1 MISNKGNISEAAERI
16 KYEIAILKTTGNTE
30 RVMSAKDIVQAAK
43 EKYIQTIAT
52 ANGKVLTADDLVVAG
67 AANCSYI
74 LFRMGVT
81 KVDPLEYEL
90 PFERFI
96 NPLDESATRG
106 VEYPIF
112 VRGKVKRNPTEDD
125 LLRLAIE
132 NGIYA
137 EEVLIYKD
145 IAVSNGNTQ
154 PLYDILSP
162 THGHLIYQEQLL
174 HLLHSIGGYSYAEA
188 DLLRKEL
195 SKRCRPVSL
204 EKFAE
209 GAAAQGYRSDDIVAF
224 EDIIGKNAPTLCLK
238 AHILALALG

>member
-1 MISNKGNISEAAERI
+1 MILNKEKINEASERI

-30 RVMSAKDIVQAAK
+30 RVMFAKDIVQAAK
-43 EKYIQTIAT
+43 ENYIQTIAT

-132 NGIYA
+132 NGI
-137 EEVLIYKD
+137 
-145 IAVSNGNTQ
+145 
-154 PLYDILSP
+154 LSP

-174 HLLHSIGGYSYAEA
+174 HLLHSIGGYTYAEA

-204 EKFAE
+204 ENFAE
-209 GAAAQGYRSDDIVAF
+209 GAAAQGYRSDDIVAL
-224 EDIIGKNAPTLCLK
+224 EDIIRKNASTLCLK